1 MDNLPIVK
9 KMGQGLRT
17 PRSTGSRCATRVGPY
32 PVFLYRAR
40 AGALSSSNLYFRV
53 SCQISKMEL
62 EKTRACPIATRD
74 TGDGAR
80 AFGFGVRAV
89 AGRRAARETHPGE
102 PGCTAKPVTS
112 IYINNTQ
119 LKHRVD

>member
-9 KMGQGLRT
+9 KNGAGVENTPLDGL
-17 PRSTGSRCATRVGPY
+17 SRCATRVGPY

-62 EKTRACPIATRD
+62 EKRVARSR
-74 TGDGAR
+74 GDGDAR
-80 AFGFGVRAV
+80 P
-89 AGRRAARETHPGE
+89 AARETHPGE
-102 PGCTAKPVTS
+102 NPLPGC
-112 IYINNTQ
+112 
-119 LKHRVD
+119 R

>member
-62 EKTRACPIATRD
+62 EKRVHARQRHGTRAM
-74 TGDGAR
+74 GH
-80 AFGFGVRAV
+80 GVRVLRLRGPRAV
-89 AGRRAARETHPGE
+89 AGRAQGTWGVGTRGAGDAPRRTRM
-102 PGCTAKPVTS
+102 
-112 IYINNTQ
+112 
-119 LKHRVD
+119 HR

>member
-62 EKTRACPIATRD
+62 EKTRACPTHLHGDTRVAGATAGRA
-74 TGDGAR
+74 DGAR
-80 AFGFGVRAV
+80 PRGGGTGFGVRGRG
-89 AGRRAARETHPGE
+89 AGDAPRRTRMPLN
-102 PGCTAKPVTS
+102 P
-112 IYINNTQ
+112 
-119 LKHRVD
+119 